1 MKGAFEDGRESAQKN
16 RRLNHSICAMKAA
29 LRLAQSRTYQAVE

>member
-1 MKGAFEDGRESAQKN
+1 MRGAFEDVPNQRENA
-16 RRLNHSICAMKAA
+16 RLIGSICAMKAA

>member
-1 MKGAFEDGRESAQKN
+1 MKGAFEDVPNQREKSG
-16 RRLNHSICAMKAA
+16 LISVICAMKAA